1 MRGANPGNAETKGG
15 EITVE
20 ALETMEYLILL
31 VNLIE
36 ADMSDITTS
45 QSRYSD
51 ELKENLRKA
60 NDVLEGKIRLP
71 ASELQELIKKL
82 EEEAEKLGLL

>member
-1 MRGANPGNAETKGG
+1 M
-15 EITVE
+15 E